1 MSQGNDFANY
11 SAAASSGS
19 TGAEDVW
26 FVAVASDDIKQM
38 NVDQLDE
45 AFRLGIITA
54 ETAVWTEGMEAWAP
68 LGQVADLEGSSE
80 ESGSDSS
87 GHDTSG
93 HDTSRH
99 DASGRASAGAA
110 HAGHHD
116 YLDARDDRRREPEL
130 RDAPATLPPVGHGSG
145 SHNPGSHGG
154 ASSTLRSFS
163 PGPNSISPV
172 TSSYAPTAGSGP
184 VALNVDEDMPS
195 IRHGRRF
202 RPERWALG
210 VAAVVAIGVV
220 GYNNMFSSSVAS
232 AGTQAPVAA
241 AAPVVSRA
249 YSADGVEPGE
259 KLTAKASA
267 TEQPQAAAAAP
278 AADEASAKASEGKS
292 SAAKSSVAAEAGD
305 ATDEAPA
312 SSKSK
317 AGDKESLKGSF
328 SKAFNKKASAAKAT
342 KVKPRKAAMR
352 ATTKARATKSP
363 KKAGVARE
371 KSAFDPL
378 NDSLP

>member
-80 ESGSDSS
+80 ESGSDIS

-93 HDTSRH
+93 HDAGGH
-99 DASGRASAGAA
+99 ASAGAA

-130 RDAPATLPPVGHGSG
+130 REAPATLPPVGHGSG
-145 SHNPGSHGG
+145 SHNFGSHGG
-154 ASSTLRSFS
+154 AFSSTLQSFS

-202 RPERWALG
+202 RPERWALAAAAL
-210 VAAVVAIGVV
+210 VAVGVV

-241 AAPVVSRA
+241 AAPVASRA
-249 YSADGVEPGE
+249 YDDGLEPGE

-267 TEQPQAAAAAP
+267 TEQPQVAAAQ
-278 AADEASAKASEGKS
+278 ADGASARPSEGKLS
-292 SAAKSSVAAEAGD
+292 DTKSAAAKPSVGD
-305 ATDEAPA
+305 ADAADDEAPA
-312 SSKSK
+312 SAKSK
-317 AGDKESLKGSF
+317 TAEKESLKGSF
-328 SKAFNKKASAAKAT
+328 SKAFNKKAPAAKAA

-352 ATTKARATKSP
+352 ATTKSRATKGA